1 MEYHFNLELAEQYGL
16 SEAVFMHNIVF
27 WCWKNECNG
36 TGFRD
41 GHYWTYN
48 TNDALRK
55 LYPFWSKGQIERII
69 AKCVENGLLLVKIN
83 NKKAMDRTRSFACTE
98 IVKCIYRKR
107 EMDLSESEKPFP
119 GNEKCFNKETDN
131 RPDINPDKKQNSLLY
146 ADQMGAD
153 AAALIAEFLGDDDS
167 LREAFDDYVQMRKK
181 KKSPIKTL
189 GTAKRTIARLKS
201 LSGENREHMI
211 RILDQSIRKNWTD
224 VYPLDEDRYRRG
236 GWEQQTGG
244 SEVVEQE
251 DYSYGDE

>member
-69 AKCVENGLLLVKIN
+69 AKCVEKGLLLVEIN

-119 GNEKCFNKETDN
+119 ENENCINKETDN
-131 RPDINPDKKQNSLLY
+131 RPDKKQNCLPY
-146 ADQMGAD
+146 VDQMGMD
-153 AAALIAEFLGDDDS
+153 AAAMVEGFLGENDE
-167 LREAFDDYVQMRKK
+167 LRSAFDGFYQMRKK
-181 KKSPIKTL
+181 KKQPLQTLRAVKLLIGKLRTL
-189 GTAKRTIARLKS
+189 GADDPI
-201 LSGENREHMI
+201 HMA
-211 RILDQSIRKNWTD
+211 RILDQSTERSWTG
-224 VYPLDEDRYRRG
+224 VFPLDEDKRQRG
-236 GWEQQTGG
+236 GQRSKGAEQQDGRK
-244 SEVVEQE
+244 
-251 DYSYGDE
+251 DEFW